1 MDFDCWTGLKIKGTS
16 YIIAEK
22 IRYKEKTSDDVWTEY
37 GLITS
42 KSNDRIWLTIAD
54 GGLSCSLSHPVARV
68 SPPQGY
74 RLHDR
79 GMELVTGVWGDTDA
93 AVGDTAEYEQYESA
107 DGAEMFFLENW
118 EGTKSGSRGTK
129 IAASDIVP
137 NDAPSA
143 ERDRLMA
150 AACRKS
156 LNRFTKNSVIM
167 GATVAY
173 AVIIAAF
180 LFGGVTDLGKGD
192 WHDFRRFVNMP
203 YALHERLADAPYYA
217 EEAEEGG
224 ARIYTAHIDAASAA
238 LDLIE
243 GVDGRVQDAYEDL
256 HDAEHPIIIRTQT
269 ELARITAAADGTAR
283 IVLIEAPTDA
293 APAAD
298 QLQRGHILAR
308 YGVLVCTGDQRG
320 RGAVAAQDTEAAM
333 PAPAPPGTAHA
344 PESSSDSAETKS
356 TPAQPNPAAPEG
368 AQRRT
373 RYLAH

>member
-22 IRYKEKTSDDVWTEY
+22 ICYKEKTSDDVWTEY

-143 ERDRLMA
+143 ERGRLMA

-156 LNRFTKNSVIM
+156 LNRFTKNSVII

-256 HDAEHPIIIRTQT
+256 HDAEHPIIIRT
-269 ELARITAAADGTAR
+269 
-283 IVLIEAPTDA
+283 PTDA

-320 RGAVAAQDTEAAM
+320 RSAVAAQDTEAAM